1 MKLKIGIIDYGIG
14 NWASIRN
21 SLSKLGFKA
30 IVSSD
35 HDQLKESNLL
45 LLPGVGAFKP
55 AMASIKEKKL
65 DSFIYKKLDQ
75 GIPIIGI
82 CLGMQLLGRSSMEN
96 EHTEGLNIISEDV
109 FPLDQESCHIG
120 WNSTK
125 CLKKNSLLKKF
136 ENYDFYFNHSYAFLT
151 NLENTICETSFK
163 TKKFSSI
170 LLKDKVAGLQFHPE
184 KSQFHGLDLLKNL
197 IFDLCEYA

>member
-1 MKLKIGIIDYGIG
+1 
-14 NWASIRN
+14 
-21 SLSKLGFKA
+21 
-30 IVSSD
+30 
-35 HDQLKESNLL
+35 
-45 LLPGVGAFKP
+45 
-55 AMASIKEKKL
+55 MASLKEKKL

-109 FPLDQESCHIG
+109 FLDQESCHIG

-136 ENYDFYFNHSYAFLT
+136 ENYDFYFNHSYAF
-151 NLENTICETSFK
+151 
-163 TKKFSSI
+163 
-170 LLKDKVAGLQFHPE
+170 
-184 KSQFHGLDLLKNL
+184 
-197 IFDLCEYA
+197 